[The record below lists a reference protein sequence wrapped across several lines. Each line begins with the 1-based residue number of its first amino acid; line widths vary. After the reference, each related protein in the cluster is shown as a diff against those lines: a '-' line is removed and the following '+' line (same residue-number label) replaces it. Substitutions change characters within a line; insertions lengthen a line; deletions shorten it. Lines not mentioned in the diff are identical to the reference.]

1 MNQAITKQDKFS
13 LALVYV
19 SRYTPPRSLGGI
31 PMKRIPILIALGL
44 FVSIGC
50 TTPPEVK
57 QALVA
62 KDQAYAENE
71 RLMQQYR
78 ELVSNVTTRHQQ
90 WYRYVQTRLKLN
102 LALQW
107 ATTNP
112 KLTDVPDADLTKD
125 DADLLGLEVIAIV
138 NDVRLKQLPERKGPT
153 GQAVF
158 LAGTGDMSN
167 LLRKLPELIAR
178 IDLRVAKDSQ
188 SSSTLDLTA
197 FDQYRTNVE
206 ALRRINGVIKQYL
219 DVDVTLSQGDIQS
232 LADTLRTIRR

>member
-1 MNQAITKQDKFS
+1 MK
-13 LALVYV
+13 LAPLF
-19 SRYTPPRSLGGI
+19 
-31 PMKRIPILIALGL
+31 IALGL
-44 FVSIGC
+44 LVSIGC
-50 TTPPEVK
+50 ATPPEVK

-78 ELVSNVTTRHQQ
+78 ELVSNVTARHQL

-112 KLTDVPDADLTKD
+112 KLTGVADAELTKD
-125 DADLLGLEVIAIV
+125 DADLLGPEVIAVV
-138 NDVRLKQLPERKGPT
+138 NDMRLKQLPERKDHT
-153 GQAVF
+153 GQIVF
-158 LAGTGDMSN
+158 LAGTGDMTN
-167 LLRKLPELIAR
+167 LLQKLPELIAR
-178 IDLRVAKDSQ
+178 IEQRVAKDSQ
-188 SSSTLDLTA
+188 PSSTVDLTV

-219 DVDVTLSQGDIQS
+219 DIDVTLPQGDVQS
-232 LADTLRTIRR
+232 LADALRTIRR

>member
-1 MNQAITKQDKFS
+1 MK
-13 LALVYV
+13 LALIFIPLTLLV
-19 SRYTPPRSLGGI
+19 S
-31 PMKRIPILIALGL
+31 
-44 FVSIGC
+44 VGC
-50 TTPPEVK
+50 ATPPEVK

-62 KDQAYAENE
+62 KDQAYVENE

-78 ELVSNVTTRHQQ
+78 ELVSNVTARHQL

-112 KLTDVPDADLTKD
+112 KLTGVADAELTKD
-125 DADLLGLEVIAIV
+125 DADLLGPDVIAVV
-138 NDVRLKQLPERKGPT
+138 NDVRLKQLPERKDHT

-158 LAGTGDMSN
+158 LAGTGDMTN
-167 LLRKLPELIAR
+167 LVQKLPELIAR
-178 IDLRVAKDSQ
+178 IEQRVAKDSQ
-188 SSSTLDLTA
+188 LSSTLDLTA

-219 DVDVTLSQGDIQS
+219 DIDVTLPQEDVQS
-232 LADTLRTIRR
+232 LADALRTIRR

>member
-1 MNQAITKQDKFS
+1 MKF
-13 LALVYV
+13 A
-19 SRYTPPRSLGGI
+19 
-31 PMKRIPILIALGL
+31 PILVALGL
-44 FVSIGC
+44 LVSIGC
-50 TTPPEVK
+50 ATPPEVK

-78 ELVSNVTTRHQQ
+78 ELVGNVTARHQL

-112 KLTDVPDADLTKD
+112 KLTGVPEAELTKD
-125 DADLLGLEVIAIV
+125 DADLLGPEIIAVV
-138 NDVRLKQLPERKGPT
+138 NDMRLKQLPERKGPT

-158 LAGTGDMSN
+158 LAGTGDMTT
-167 LLRKLPELIAR
+167 LVQKLPELIAR
-178 IDLRVAKDSQ
+178 IEQRVAKDSQ
-188 SSSTLDLTA
+188 LSSTLDLTV

-219 DVDVTLSQGDIQS
+219 DIDVTLPQSDVQS
-232 LADTLRTIRR
+232 LADALQTIRR

>member
-1 MNQAITKQDKFS
+1 MR
-13 LALVYV
+13 LAHTLV
-19 SRYTPPRSLGGI
+19 
-31 PMKRIPILIALGL
+31 ALGL
-44 FVSIGC
+44 LVCIGC
-50 TTPPEVK
+50 ATPPEVK

-78 ELVSNVTTRHQQ
+78 ELVKNVTTRHQQ

-112 KLTDVPDADLTKD
+112 KLADVPDADLTKD
-125 DADLLGLEVIAIV
+125 DADLLGSEVIAII
-138 NDVRLKQLPERKGPT
+138 NDIRLKQLPERNGPT

-158 LAGTGDMSN
+158 LAGTGEMSN
-167 LLRKLPELIAR
+167 LLQKLPELIAR
-178 IDLRVAKDSQ
+178 VERRVEMDSQ
-188 SSSTLDLTA
+188 LSSTLDLTA

-206 ALRRINGVIKQYL
+206 ALRRINAVIKQYL
-219 DVDVTLSQGDIQS
+219 DIDVTMSQGDIQS
-232 LADTLRTIRR
+232 LAEAVRTMRR